1 MLHFLPEQ
9 EKVFSLDSLHEC
21 QNVIRSF
28 CTTTSKGIKWR
39 DNRSWMLVEDMRW
52 LGPATDADANNEA
65 EGNVILSG
73 VVRGQNLKTDRL
85 IHLGDWGN
93 FQILGIWSAP
103 SRLPSRGKHQQMR
116 LDDRGEQILDTP
128 SGDQDPLDELAP
140 REVVMEDTGEDSGLG
155 VVSTQKGVLL
165 DDQYYYAENDDE
177 QEAPRPRRLPRGT
190 SKYQSAW
197 YVDDISD
204 SGSDLEDVGDDE
216 QDPVPMEDL
225 GDLTGVNTG
234 GSIGTDDDDMA
245 EIELSQPPHTDSL
258 DENPAEHDARDYE
271 AYRAKKK
278 AEAEEDK
285 QFPDE
290 VELPPDVPARERLA
304 KYRGLKSFKTS
315 TWSTQE
321 DRPFEPDDWNRL
333 LDIGDY
339 KGARNKVM
347 HESLVGGVKP
357 GTRVNIEVRNVPLS
371 VRERWDA
378 TQSLSLFSLLRH
390 EHKRTAMNFSIS
402 LNSDETE
409 PMKAKEEMIIQYG
422 PHRLVINPLFSQ
434 LSNTPNDVHKFERYL
449 HPGRTAVASFTGP
462 LVWGSVPALF
472 FKRRSTEVEQDE
484 EDGRMD
490 TSFSLEPNTCSMRL
504 VGRGSSMA
512 PSTSRVIAKRIVL
525 TGQAYKINRRL
536 TTIRYMFFNAE
547 DVAWFKALQL
557 WTNRG
562 RQGNIKESLG
572 THGYFKAMFDQRIGM
587 QDAIGMSL
595 YKRVWPR
602 AARPIEAVQ

>member
-9 EKVFSLDSLHEC
+9 EKVFSLDSFQEC

-28 CTTTSKGIKWR
+28 CTNTSTGIRWR
-39 DNRSWMLVEDMRW
+39 DNRSWMLVENARFLDQ
-52 LGPATDADANNEA
+52 PTDANAKNEA
-65 EGNVILSG
+65 EGNLILTG
-73 VVRGQNLKTDRL
+73 VVRGQNLKADRL

-93 FQILGIWSAP
+93 FQIERIWSAA
-103 SRLPSRGKHQQMR
+103 SHLPHKGKHQQMQ
-116 LDDRGEQILDTP
+116 LDYRPEQILDIP
-128 SGDQDPLDELAP
+128 SGDQDPLDKLAP
-140 REVVMEDTGEDSGLG
+140 QELVMEETGDDSDLRN
-155 VVSTQKGVLL
+155 SSKQKGVLL
-165 DDQYYYAENDDE
+165 DDQYYYSENNDGE
-177 QEAPRPRRLPRGT
+177 EAPISKRLPRGT

-204 SGSDLEDVGDDE
+204 SGSDLEDVRDDE
-216 QDPVPMEDL
+216 QGPVLMEDL
-225 GDLTGVNTG
+225 RDLNAVDA
-234 GSIGTDDDDMA
+234 GSLVGTDGEA
-245 EIELSQPPHTDSL
+245 EVGPSQPPHSETG
-258 DENPAEHDARDYE
+258 DENPSENDARDYE

-290 VELPPDVPARERLA
+290 IELPPDVPARERLA

-315 TWSTQE
+315 TWSIE
-321 DRPFEPDDWNRL
+321 DDKPYEPREWNRL
-333 LDIGDY
+333 LDISDY

-357 GTRVNIEVRNVPLS
+357 GTRVNIEVRNVPYSAREGSGVTQPLS
-371 VRERWDA
+371 F
-378 TQSLSLFSLLRH
+378 FSLLRH
-390 EHKRTAMNFSIS
+390 EHKWTATNFSIS
-402 LNSDETE
+402 LSPDEVE
-409 PMKAKEEMIIQYG
+409 PIKAKEEMIIQYG
-422 PHRLVINPLFSQ
+422 PHRLVVNPLFSQ
-434 LSNTPNDVHKFERYL
+434 LSNTPNDVHKFERFL

-472 FKRRSTEVEQDE
+472 FKRRSTKEEQDE
-484 EDGRMD
+484 EDGKMD
-490 TSFSLEPNTCSMRL
+490 TSDSLEQDTCGMRL
-504 VGRGSSMA
+504 VGRGSSLA

-536 TTIRYMFFNAE
+536 TTVRYMFFNAE

-602 AARPIEAVQ
+602 AARPIEAEQ